1 MSYIVTTR
9 FVDVYN
15 EVGLMNVRTHFPHLQ
30 ITLPQLKSDRTSQ
43 FGTLHQATGE
53 GYTRTII
60 EPEQSQSGWFCGIP
74 STIVNDGA

>member
-1 MSYIVTTR
+1 MQNDMSYIVTTR

-60 EPEQSQSGWFCGIP
+60 EPFYRSQ
-74 STIVNDGA
+74 DGFAAYRALL